1 MFKDK
6 FVITIVI
13 VTFLILV
20 GGFMVF
26 SKTASTSSNPNGST
40 AVSKDNQ
47 KLLEVASD
55 DWIKGNKDASV
66 TLVEYM
72 DFECEACGAY
82 YPLINQLE
90 EEFKNEVRF
99 VNRYFPLPGHK
110 NGLLSAL
117 AVEAAGK
124 QGKYWEMHDI
134 LFENQKTWGE
144 KQSPDPTIF
153 EGYAKQ
159 IKLNIDKFKKDVV
172 SQEIKDRVN
181 RDKNAGVKLGVS
193 GTPTFFLNGEK
204 IPNPKSLEDFR
215 SFIQAAVIKAAKP
228 SDTTSQDTTTIAVK
242 EFTMTA
248 KKFDF
253 SPATITVSEGDKVK
267 ITIDNLD
274 VPHGFAIKEL
284 DVKQDLPVGK
294 SIIKFTASKK
304 GTFRF
309 FCSLFCGKG
318 HKEMEGKLI
327 VE

>member
-1 MFKDK
+1 
-6 FVITIVI
+6 
-13 VTFLILV
+13 
-20 GGFMVF
+20 
-26 SKTASTSSNPNGST
+26 
-40 AVSKDNQ
+40 
-47 KLLEVASD
+47 
-55 DWIKGNKDASV
+55 
-66 TLVEYM
+66 
-72 DFECEACGAY
+72 
-82 YPLINQLE
+82 
-90 EEFKNEVRF
+90 
-99 VNRYFPLPGHK
+99 
-110 NGLLSAL
+110 
-117 AVEAAGK
+117 
-124 QGKYWEMHDI
+124 
-134 LFENQKTWGE
+134 
-144 KQSPDPTIF
+144 
-153 EGYAKQ
+153 
-159 IKLNIDKFKKDVV
+159 VV

>member
-134 LFENQKTWGE
+134 LFETKKPGVKSNLPIRLFLKVM
-144 KQSPDPTIF
+144 PN
-153 EGYAKQ
+153 
-159 IKLNIDKFKKDVV
+159 KLN
-172 SQEIKDRVN
+172 
-181 RDKNAGVKLGVS
+181 
-193 GTPTFFLNGEK
+193 
-204 IPNPKSLEDFR
+204 
-215 SFIQAAVIKAAKP
+215 
-228 SDTTSQDTTTIAVK
+228 
-242 EFTMTA
+242 
-248 KKFDF
+248 
-253 SPATITVSEGDKVK
+253 
-267 ITIDNLD
+267 
-274 VPHGFAIKEL
+274 
-284 DVKQDLPVGK
+284 
-294 SIIKFTASKK
+294 
-304 GTFRF
+304 
-309 FCSLFCGKG
+309 
-318 HKEMEGKLI
+318 
-327 VE
+327 